1 MLIVGLF
8 IFIFFCR
15 ERGTRLLDY
24 SRFETLVFSWT
35 MKLTREKFNLDSIF
49 SHVLEMYINLK

>member
-24 SRFETLVFSWT
+24 SKFETLVFCW
-35 MKLTREKFNLDSIF
+35 MRKLTREKFNLDSIF

>member
-8 IFIFFCR
+8 IFIFSE
-15 ERGTRLLDY
+15 ERKEQNVY
-24 SRFETLVFSWT
+24 SRFEMSVFAWT
-35 MKLTREKFNLDSIF
+35 RKLTRAKFNLESIF